1 MYPPKYFPN
10 SANQNDIL
18 HLGVIM
24 CSFCFCQR
32 DHSLRRHVS
41 ISTINSPEL
50 TRACVYCVYVCVCM
64 RSQRRPQSNPTP
76 ALLREATEL
85 QKNTRSFGGE
95 EEPFLMK
102 LYPAKKV
109 EGENDKKRTADW
121 KPQQGLS
128 FMGKYFRKA
137 ASTRDTLSSHS
148 SLTLRRHTE
157 TFDIFLK
164 PHG

>member
-32 DHSLRRHVS
+32 DHSLRWHVS
-41 ISTINSPEL
+41 ISTINSLEG
-50 TRACVYCVYVCVCM
+50 TRVCLYCVYVCVCM
-64 RSQRRPQSNPTP
+64 RSQRRPQTNPTP

-85 QKNTRSFGGE
+85 QKKTRSFGGE

-102 LYPAKKV
+102 LYPAKK
-109 EGENDKKRTADW
+109 ERGGREWQKREKSNCRLETTAALEFYGKILQKGCFHKRQTLFSLASWDDKTK
-121 KPQQGLS
+121 
-128 FMGKYFRKA
+128 
-137 ASTRDTLSSHS
+137 
-148 SLTLRRHTE
+148 
-157 TFDIFLK
+157 TFDVF
-164 PHG
+164 